1 MATIMWLD
9 KDNMQKEFLHFPNFS
24 QISVK
29 IVAHT
34 LDAQILQELC
44 VSGELST
51 AHSFAF
57 W

>member
-9 KDNMQKEFLHFPNFS
+9 KDNMQKEFLPFPNFS

-44 VSGELST
+44 VSGEPST
-51 AHSFAF
+51 VHSFAF
-57 W
+57 